1 MCGGAVMGKIR
12 AHAYLI
18 NRDLS
23 EIDVGYF
30 MLGIAGAADGTAA
43 DGPQDISA
51 DPAYFTRHLVRAA
64 EAGNLGFESGY
75 TYAQSYARDQA
86 VRTWFP
92 AFQLSILPSEY
103 VPPRDFE
110 VCIRYVLDNG
120 NYMIVRSSSS
130 SPTNEYYNS
139 SGTLLLR
146 TGAFW
151 SSRLYYDADGRFRTL
166 MVTNLAGGL
175 PTPESDWFIAEV
187 VAFREGLQIPTSGQI
202 YDMQLGTEAR
212 YKLAEFFSG
221 IPVSEDPY
229 SPGGTSGPATGD
241 GTFDFSSDPVDFQA
255 APTIGA
261 YDTGMVSMYVPSAGD
276 LRGLAS
282 YLWAG
287 PFDPQNFRKL
297 VADPMDAI
305 IGLSILPL
313 TAAEIGT
320 QSAELMVGNI
330 STGLTMPLATRQ
342 YVVVD
347 CGTVNVLPKWGAYL
361 DFSPYSKLQLFLPYI
376 GYVDVS
382 PDDCMNGTIS
392 VRYTVDLLSGTCVVQ
407 VKCQDHVLYEFAGTC
422 SCSCPVTAGQYQ
434 NVVTSALKLGS
445 ALASSVTSLGGM
457 LGALDDVANTAVSA
471 AKPAISRSGG
481 FGGSSGLMGH
491 QVPYL
496 ILTVPRMCTPGDQSA
511 MMGYPSFVTETLGD
525 LSGYC
530 VVDTIH
536 LSGIPGAS
544 TADLEEIDQLLKGG
558 VYL

>member
-1 MCGGAVMGKIR
+1 MLHDGQTNIGATPRSLNITVLGGNRIR
-12 AHAYLI
+12 LESQYS
-18 NRDLS
+18 LS
-23 EIDVGYF
+23 YGN
-30 MLGIAGAADGTAA
+30 TAIY
-43 DGPQDISA
+43 DYRVVQG
-51 DPAYFTRHLVRAA
+51 DP
-64 EAGNLGFESGY
+64 
-75 TYAQSYARDQA
+75 YAQ
-86 VRTWFP
+86 
-92 AFQLSILPSEY
+92 
-103 VPPRDFE
+103 
-110 VCIRYVLDNG
+110 
-120 NYMIVRSSSS
+120 
-130 SPTNEYYNS
+130 
-139 SGTLLLR
+139 
-146 TGAFW
+146 
-151 SSRLYYDADGRFRTL
+151 
-166 MVTNLAGGL
+166 
-175 PTPESDWFIAEV
+175 
-187 VAFREGLQIPTSGQI
+187 
-202 YDMQLGTEAR
+202 
-212 YKLAEFFSG
+212 
-221 IPVSEDPY
+221 
-229 SPGGTSGPATGD
+229 GGTSGPGGGD
-241 GTFDFSSDPVDFQA
+241 GTFDFSSQPVDFQSS
-255 APTIGA
+255 PSIGA
-261 YDTGMVSMYVPSAGD
+261 YDTGMVSMYVPTSAN
-276 LRGLAS
+276 LRSLAA

-287 PFDPQNFRKL
+287 PFDPDNFRKL

-376 GYVDVS
+376 GYVDIS

-407 VKCQDHVLYEFAGTC
+407 VKCLDHVLYEFAGTC

-434 NVVTSALKLGS
+434 NVVTSALKLGG
-445 ALASSVTSLGGM
+445 ALMSSVTSLGGM

-496 ILTVPRMCTPGDQSA
+496 ILTVPRMCTPGDQNV
-511 MMGYPSFVTETLGD
+511 MMGYPSFVTEVLGD

>member
-1 MCGGAVMGKIR
+1 MGRSIVSVTQAQLRAGGMTIPVLHVVMDTDGQSGGATDADLLDEIYSR
-12 AHAYLI
+12 AGGMRA
-18 NRDLS
+18 
-23 EIDVGYF
+23 VC
-30 MLGIAGAADGTAA
+30 AAFTGTGPISALNDIPDGTTTYSGDVTIAVTKTSDRYLYNMTA
-43 DGPQDISA
+43 GYSGITVFRTYAYTGYGTFESDFAVVYTDRQNNLYDYVSLGNGLYVLSSTSPGYNSINGAVLDSTVVPGLTLYARAGVPTVLTAVDIS
-51 DPAYFTRHLVRAA
+51 DYL
-64 EAGNLGFESGY
+64 ED
-75 TYAQSYARDQA
+75 TY
-86 VRTWFP
+86 P
-92 AFQLSILPSEY
+92 
-103 VPPRDFE
+103 
-110 VCIRYVLDNG
+110 
-120 NYMIVRSSSS
+120 
-130 SPTNEYYNS
+130 
-139 SGTLLLR
+139 
-146 TGAFW
+146 
-151 SSRLYYDADGRFRTL
+151 
-166 MVTNLAGGL
+166 
-175 PTPESDWFIAEV
+175 
-187 VAFREGLQIPTSGQI
+187 
-202 YDMQLGTEAR
+202 
-212 YKLAEFFSG
+212 
-221 IPVSEDPY
+221 DPY

-241 GTFDFSSDPVDFQA
+241 GTFDFTSEPVDFQL

-261 YDTGMVSMYVPSAGD
+261 YDTGMVSMYVPSAAD
-276 LRGLAS
+276 LRGLAA

-287 PFDPQNFRKL
+287 PFDPNNFRKL
-297 VADPMDAI
+297 LADPMDAI

-407 VKCQDHVLYEFAGTC
+407 VKCMDHVLYEFAGTC

-434 NVVTSALKLGS
+434 NVVTSALKLGG
-445 ALASSVTSLGGM
+445 ALMSSVTSLGGM

-496 ILTVPRMCTPGDQSA
+496 ILTVPRMCTPGDQNV
-511 MMGYPSFVTETLGD
+511 MMGYPSFVTEVLGD

>member
-1 MCGGAVMGKIR
+1 MRLPVIHVVMDTNSESGGPTDAELIAEIYSRASGMRAICAAYTNRGSIPALDDIPDGEMTYSGDVTLFVEKSSDRYLRRIVASINDVNIINAWTYTGYGNYEADFAIVYTDRQNNVYGYRVGISSTGLYILSDTSPGYESINGAVLASSVVPG
-12 AHAYLI
+12 
-18 NRDLS
+18 LS
-23 EIDVGYF
+23 LF
-30 MLGIAGAADGTAA
+30 
-43 DGPQDISA
+43 
-51 DPAYFTRHLVRAA
+51 
-64 EAGNLGFESGY
+64 
-75 TYAQSYARDQA
+75 
-86 VRTWFP
+86 
-92 AFQLSILPSEY
+92 
-103 VPPRDFE
+103 
-110 VCIRYVLDNG
+110 
-120 NYMIVRSSSS
+120 
-130 SPTNEYYNS
+130 
-139 SGTLLLR
+139 
-146 TGAFW
+146 
-151 SSRLYYDADGRFRTL
+151 SR
-166 MVTNLAGGL
+166 
-175 PTPESDWFIAEV
+175 AEV
-187 VAFREGLQIPTSGQI
+187 PSVLTGVNISNYLQDSYP
-202 YDMQLGTEAR
+202 
-212 YKLAEFFSG
+212 
-221 IPVSEDPY
+221 DPY
-229 SPGGTSGPATGD
+229 SPGGTSGPDMGD
-241 GTFDFSSDPVDFQA
+241 GTFDFSSQPVDFQS

-261 YDTGMVSMYVPSAGD
+261 YDTGMVSMYVPSAAD
-276 LRGLAS
+276 LRSLAA
-282 YLWAG
+282 YLWSG

-320 QSAELMVGNI
+320 LSAELMVGNI

-376 GYVDVS
+376 GYVDIS

-434 NVVTSALKLGS
+434 NVVTSALKLGG
-445 ALASSVTSLGGM
+445 ALMSSVTSLGGM

-471 AKPAISRSGG
+471 AKPAISRSGS

-496 ILTVPRMCTPGDQSA
+496 ILTVPRMCTPEDQNV
-511 MMGYPSFVTETLGD
+511 MMGYPSFVTEVLGD

>member
-1 MCGGAVMGKIR
+1 MAIFSAEVNFVDSFPTRFYVNDYLYDNLSTLLPITITYADTDDLISQISNVLGDDSRWRDMLVYHSLGLPSTVKAVLEALFRSNVKASSDNISFV
-12 AHAYLI
+12 YDSITYNCYPL
-18 NRDLS
+18 
-23 EIDVGYF
+23 DVR
-30 MLGIAGAADGTAA
+30 
-43 DGPQDISA
+43 
-51 DPAYFTRHLVRAA
+51 YFTYYGG
-64 EAGNLGFESGY
+64 GNTLSIFSQYSANTGFIFPLWSSSMLHDGQTNIGATPRSLNITVLGGNRIRLESQYSLSYGNTAIY
-75 TYAQSYARDQA
+75 DYRVVQGDPYAQ
-86 VRTWFP
+86 
-92 AFQLSILPSEY
+92 
-103 VPPRDFE
+103 
-110 VCIRYVLDNG
+110 
-120 NYMIVRSSSS
+120 
-130 SPTNEYYNS
+130 
-139 SGTLLLR
+139 
-146 TGAFW
+146 
-151 SSRLYYDADGRFRTL
+151 
-166 MVTNLAGGL
+166 
-175 PTPESDWFIAEV
+175 
-187 VAFREGLQIPTSGQI
+187 
-202 YDMQLGTEAR
+202 
-212 YKLAEFFSG
+212 
-221 IPVSEDPY
+221 
-229 SPGGTSGPATGD
+229 GGTSGPGGGD
-241 GTFDFSSDPVDFQA
+241 GTFDFSSQPVDFQSS
-255 APTIGA
+255 PSIGA
-261 YDTGMVSMYVPSAGD
+261 YDTGMVSMYVPTSAN
-276 LRGLAS
+276 LRSLAA

-287 PFDPQNFRKL
+287 PFDPDNFRKL

-376 GYVDVS
+376 GYVDIS

-407 VKCQDHVLYEFAGTC
+407 VKCLDHVLYEFAGTC

-434 NVVTSALKLGS
+434 NVVTSALKLGG
-445 ALASSVTSLGGM
+445 ALMSSVTSLGGM

-496 ILTVPRMCTPGDQSA
+496 ILTVPRMCTPGDQNV
-511 MMGYPSFVTETLGD
+511 MMGYPSFVTEVLGD

>member
-1 MCGGAVMGKIR
+1 MSFSVNPIYEVIDSGLICTYGNRSISKTNSGYCGVFCKVAQDGWVGPTIISDNRAYVETNIYGAI
-12 AHAYLI
+12 
-18 NRDLS
+18 S
-23 EIDVGYF
+23 TFEID
-30 MLGIAGAADGTAA
+30 GITLYVNAVAGLRHATYSYTITPIVNYP
-43 DGPQDISA
+43 GPGGSGDTYDFVEWLISN
-51 DPAYFTRHLVRAA
+51 DY
-64 EAGNLGFESGY
+64 
-75 TYAQSYARDQA
+75 
-86 VRTWFP
+86 
-92 AFQLSILPSEY
+92 
-103 VPPRDFE
+103 
-110 VCIRYVLDNG
+110 IRV
-120 NYMIVRSSSS
+120 
-130 SPTNEYYNS
+130 
-139 SGTLLLR
+139 
-146 TGAFW
+146 
-151 SSRLYYDADGRFRTL
+151 
-166 MVTNLAGGL
+166 AGG
-175 PTPESDWFIAEV
+175 
-187 VAFREGLQIPTSGQI
+187 
-202 YDMQLGTEAR
+202 
-212 YKLAEFFSG
+212 
-221 IPVSEDPY
+221 PY
-229 SPGGTSGPATGD
+229 EPGGTSGPGGGD
-241 GTFDFSSDPVDFQA
+241 GTFDFSSQPVDFQS
-255 APTIGA
+255 APSIGA
-261 YDTGMVSMYVPSAGD
+261 YDTGMVSMYVPSAAN
-276 LRGLAS
+276 LRDLAS

-297 VADPMDAI
+297 LADPMDAV

-320 QSAELMVGNI
+320 QSAELMVGNV

-376 GYVDVS
+376 GYVDIS

-434 NVVTSALKLGS
+434 NVVTSALKLGG
-445 ALASSVTSLGGM
+445 ALMSSVTSLGGM

-496 ILTVPRMCTPGDQSA
+496 ILTVPRMCTPGDQNV
-511 MMGYPSFVTETLGD
+511 MMGYPSFVTEVLGD